1 MEKIRSPPFLF
12 SRKVSKNKHLKT
24 IRRIKMENTKYI
36 YVGGEKVYVSDE
48 IYEVYKKQKNREE
61 YLRRLDVEFLDFNF
75 SENYSIED
83 MEDESINVEKIVE
96 TKMLID
102 RLKKAMES
110 LSDDEREIIKRLYF
124 DDEPLRKVAK
134 SRNVSHPALI
144 KKRDRILKKLRE
156 MIVK

>member
-1 MEKIRSPPFLF
+1 
-12 SRKVSKNKHLKT
+12 
-24 IRRIKMENTKYI
+24 MENTKYI

-83 MEDESINVEKIVE
+83 IEDESINVEKIVE

-102 RLKKAMES
+102 KLKNAMES
-110 LSDDEREIIKRLYF
+110 LSEDEREIIKRLYF

-156 MIVK
+156 MIGK

>member
-12 SRKVSKNKHLKT
+12 SRKISKNKHLKT

-83 MEDESINVEKIVE
+83 IEDESINVEKIVE

-102 RLKKAMES
+102 KLKNAMES
-110 LSDDEREIIKRLYF
+110 LSEDEREIIKRLYF

-156 MIVK
+156 MIGK

>member
-12 SRKVSKNKHLKT
+12 SRKVSKNKYLKT
-24 IRRIKMENTKYI
+24 IRRIKMENKKYI

-48 IYEVYKKQKNREE
+48 IYKVYKKQKNREE

-83 MEDESINVEKIVE
+83 IEDESINVEKIVE

-102 RLKKAMES
+102 QLKKAMES

-156 MIVK
+156 MIGK

>member
-12 SRKVSKNKHLKT
+12 STKVSKNKHLKT

-48 IYEVYKKQKNREE
+48 IYKVYKQQKNREE

-75 SENYSIED
+75 TENYSIED
-83 MEDESINVEKIVE
+83 IEDESINVEKIVE
-96 TKMLID
+96 TKILID
-102 RLKKAMES
+102 QLQKAMET

-156 MIVK
+156 MIG